1 MPEGDTLRRIALNL
15 ERALLEG
22 RVSAFFSTSAALEA
36 AALRQR
42 LVGTRVLGCEAR
54 GKHLLIHFES
64 GAALHT
70 HLGLHG
76 SWRLHSRATLPP
88 RLERRAR
95 VALETDRVVA
105 ACLGRGTT
113 VELLPPG
120 GVARHPGL
128 LRLGP
133 DLLAP
138 DFDAGEAGAR
148 LCRLPDEAIG
158 VALLRQTVMAGIG
171 NVYKSEVMFLCGVD
185 PFAPV
190 LRLDTAT
197 RQRLIGTARR
207 LMQRNLGPGPRRTT
221 SSPAQ
226 PLWVYR
232 RAGHPCR
239 KCGAI
244 IRRAVQGEDRRST
257 YWCPRCQ
264 AAAAG

>member
-158 VALLRQTVMAGIG
+158 VALLRQTVMRGDD
-171 NVYKSEVMFLCGVD
+171 VLVD
-185 PFAPV
+185 GQVRVAFVSRGRPRPIPKP
-190 LRLDTAT
+190 LRLAMKAD
-197 RQRLIGTARR
+197 QDL
-207 LMQRNLGPGPRRTT
+207 TT
-221 SSPAQ
+221 LA
-226 PLWVYR
+226 PL
-232 RAGHPCR
+232 
-239 KCGAI
+239 
-244 IRRAVQGEDRRST
+244 S
-257 YWCPRCQ
+257 
-264 AAAAG
+264 

>member
-148 LCRLPDEAIG
+148 LCQEGQDAVECMRPELPIG
-158 VALLRQTVMAGIG
+158 PVEGGAEGQVAG
-171 NVYKSEVMFLCGVD
+171 
-185 PFAPV
+185 
-190 LRLDTAT
+190 
-197 RQRLIGTARR
+197 
-207 LMQRNLGPGPRRTT
+207 GPRGGRSGPRRG
-221 SSPAQ
+221 
-226 PLWVYR
+226 
-232 RAGHPCR
+232 AGHGRP
-239 KCGAI
+239 
-244 IRRAVQGEDRRST
+244 RRSVHHHSEIVAGRRLELVMGPEPNPA
-257 YWCPRCQ
+257 WGRAPQDLPPRS
-264 AAAAG
+264 AVGMPDE